1 MDIAEAF
8 KLFIEVHG
16 GSVEYKFVEL
26 TSFGGKHHFYANSC
40 PVVSFDEMTSREP
53 EKIGKRF
60 VSLEEASK
68 FPVKDFCEYCEDV
81 FLSPR
86 VTDVAY
92 INLNHFLEAVIF
104 NDKAKSFF
112 SSNLKNLPFETL
124 LLKAEFLN
132 SYKTLPL
139 NKISKFNDIL
149 PDDSPFRVSF
159 KETSFKINEFIESL
173 RSDVNFMKAFL
184 NHCASIVSKRLID
197 TSNVTA
203 LTSNLI
209 GVIFE
214 KSLNTFIEALSS
226 ETDWVISN
234 KDFTFTPLTKMA
246 DLLFDMSD
254 SNSDF
259 YAVPL
264 PVFEI
269 LDSIGN
275 IPYSYF
281 VVNKKPTKEI
291 LSTFKILVKDK
302 KQPEN
307 DTFEVSVLEELFEI
321 ASNV

>member
-26 TSFGGKHHFYANSC
+26 TSYAGKHHFYANSC
-40 PVVSFDEMTSREP
+40 PVVPFDKMTSSEL
-53 EKIGKRF
+53 EKIGTRF

-81 FLSPR
+81 FLSPS
-86 VTDVAY
+86 VTDVTY
-92 INLNHFLEAVIF
+92 FNLNHFLEAVIF
-104 NDKAKSFF
+104 NDKAKFFF
-112 SSNLKNLPFETL
+112 SSNLKDLPFETF

-132 SYKTLPL
+132 SYKTLPFDKM
-139 NKISKFNDIL
+139 NKFNDIL
-149 PDDSPFRVSF
+149 PDDSPFREEF
-159 KETSFKINEFIESL
+159 KETSFKINEFVESL
-173 RSDVNFMKAFL
+173 RSDENFMKAFL
-184 NHCASIVSKRLID
+184 NHCASIISKRLID
-197 TSNVTA
+197 TSKVTA
-203 LTSNLI
+203 LTGELI

-214 KSLNTFIEALSS
+214 KSLNTFVDALSS
-226 ETDWVISN
+226 ETNWVISN
-234 KDFTFTPLTKMA
+234 KDFAFTPLAKMA
-246 DLLFDMSD
+246 DLLFGMSD
-254 SNSDF
+254 SSSDF

-275 IPYSYF
+275 ISYSYF
-281 VVNKKPTKEI
+281 VVNEKPTKEI

-302 KQPEN
+302 KRPED
-307 DTFEVSVLEELFEI
+307 DTFEVSVLKEIFEI